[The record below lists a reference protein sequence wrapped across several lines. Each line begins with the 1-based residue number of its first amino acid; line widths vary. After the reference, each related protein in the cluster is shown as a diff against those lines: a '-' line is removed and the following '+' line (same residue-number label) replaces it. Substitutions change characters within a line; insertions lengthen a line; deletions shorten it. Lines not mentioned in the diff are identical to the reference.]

1 MTICIY
7 KASQVVLVVKNPP
20 ANARDTKDLGLSP
33 VSGRS
38 LGEGNGNLPGASTGV
53 PTHDKVMWESPD
65 GQGESGLKRPPGPVR
80 ASTLK
85 PKSVCFT
92 IS

>member
-1 MTICIY
+1 M
-7 KASQVVLVVKNPP
+7 VLVVKNPP

-65 GQGESGLKRPPGPVR
+65 GQGESGLKGAISGLPEHLPQNQN
-80 ASTLK
+80 L
-85 PKSVCFT
+85 SVLLFYNFHQLL
-92 IS
+92 